1 MIFREII
8 WKEVFVEKLAMK
20 HGVSVEEVEDVFDSR
35 PHVRMAERGNIPGEN
50 LYAAYGQTAGGRYLV
65 IFYINKSADRVPPI
79 SARDM
84 EDNERRYYA
93 KQK

>member
-1 MIFREII
+1 MVFREII
-8 WKEVFVEKLAMK
+8 WKEQFVEKLATK
-20 HGVSVEEVEDVFDSR
+20 HGVMVWEVEDVFNSQ
-35 PHVRMAERGNIPGEN
+35 PHVRMAEKGNVTGEN
-50 LYAAYGQTAGGRYLV
+50 IYAAYGKTAGGRYLV
-65 IFYINKSADRVPPI
+65 IFFINKSAGRILPI

>member
-35 PHVRMAERGNIPGEN
+35 PHVRMAERGNILGEN

-65 IFYINKSADRVPPI
+65 IFYLNKSAGRVLPI

>member
-1 MIFREII
+1 MIIREII
-8 WKEVFVEKLAMK
+8 WKEISSEARC
-20 HGVSVEEVEDVFDSR
+20 SVEEVEDVFDSR
-35 PHVRMAERGNIPGEN
+35 PHVRLAEKGDVTGEN
-50 LYAAYGQTAGGRYLV
+50 LYAAYGQTASGRYLV
-65 IFYINKSADRVPPI
+65 VFYINKSAGRVLPI

>member
-1 MIFREII
+1 
-8 WKEVFVEKLAMK
+8 
-20 HGVSVEEVEDVFDSR
+20 
-35 PHVRMAERGNIPGEN
+35 MAERGNIPVEN

-65 IFYINKSADRVPPI
+65 IFYISKSAGRVLPI

-84 EDNERRYYA
+84 KNNERRYYA